1 MILEKKLKTIA
12 PWFFFLSIL
21 LFTGCAPRILD
32 GARTEVDTAGPDLPA
47 EVELLYTFEL
57 VRSPFT
63 IAKVTVTTLGTPE
76 GATAFALAERWDG
89 ISRFEDEVHG
99 VTVRDGRGEPLSVE
113 HDGVRRWTV
122 EHDPGEPL
130 SLSYYLVSTL
140 HTLTS
145 DSSTYYRPIIRTDL
159 FHMIGNVGLI
169 YPEHLDTVEPR
180 RIEVRWRGF
189 SASGWK
195 TVSSFSADPKRF
207 QVEEVLDDF
216 RHALFLAGDLRIHE
230 RKVKGRPVVIAL
242 TGSEWGFTDRE
253 FTDLAVRI
261 IETERSFFDDFDYP
275 YFLITLI
282 PVGKREPG
290 SFWTGGTGLRQSFA
304 LFLPAG
310 LGLEEGSEEA
320 KRIKN
325 LLAHEL
331 FHNWNGSKI
340 FLGDT
345 AERGYWFSEG
355 FTNFYTRRLLFRAGL
370 YSLDEYMEDLNEALA
385 TYMLS
390 PVRNEPNERIKAD
403 FWNDGDV
410 HKLPYLRGD
419 MAAFLIDHEI
429 RRSSSGAKS
438 LDDLMKELL
447 GRATAEG
454 GPVDNDKLLGLI
466 EEFTSPA
473 FTAGIRKI
481 VIDGETAALPL
492 DLLEPCLEMSMEP
505 MGPFDLGFDFE
516 ASKEEKIVTGVKEG
530 SSAFQAGL
538 RDGQRLRGWSV
549 HGSRPDREV
558 ELKIQDGEEG
568 ERTISYLPQG
578 EPIDVPQLSPR
589 ESVSDLC
596 QDIL

>member
-1 MILEKKLKTIA
+1 MLSGRIHSITFLITLLTI
-12 PWFFFLSIL
+12 PLI
-21 LFTGCAPRILD
+21 TNCAPRILD
-32 GARTEVDTAGPDLPA
+32 GARAGGDAAGFELPA
-47 EVELLYTFEL
+47 DVELLYTLEL
-57 VRSPFT
+57 VGSPFAT
-63 IAKVTVTTLGTPE
+63 ARITVTTRGTPE
-76 GATAFALAERWDG
+76 GATVFALAERWDG
-89 ISRFEDEVHG
+89 IRRFEDEVHG
-99 VTVRDGRGEPLSVE
+99 VTVRDGSGEPLPVE

-130 SLSYYLVSTL
+130 SLSYYLVSTI

-145 DSSTYYRPIIRTDL
+145 DSDTYYRPIIRADL

-169 YPEHLDTVEPR
+169 YPEYLDTVEPR
-180 RIEVRWRGF
+180 RIEMRWEGF
-189 SASGWK
+189 REAGWK
-195 TVSSFSADPKRF
+195 AVSSFSADPERF

-230 RKVKGRPVVIAL
+230 RKVKGRPVVIAMA
-242 TGSEWGFTDRE
+242 GSEWGFTDRE

-282 PVGKREPG
+282 PIGKREPN
-290 SFWTGGTGLRQSFA
+290 SFWTGGTGLTQSFA

-310 LGLEEGSEEA
+310 LGLEEGTEEA

-331 FHNWNGSKI
+331 FHNWNGSRI

-345 AERGYWFSEG
+345 GPLGYWFSEG
-355 FTNFYTRRLLFRAGL
+355 FTTFYTRRLLFRAGL
-370 YSLDEYMEDLNEALA
+370 YSMDEYLEDLNEALA
-385 TYMLS
+385 DYMLN
-390 PVRNEPNERIKAD
+390 PARNEPNERIKAD

-447 GRATAEG
+447 TRVTAED

-466 EEFTSPA
+466 EEFTSPP

-481 VIDGETAALPL
+481 VLDGETAALPL
-492 DLLEPCLEMSMEP
+492 DLLEPCLEMTIEP

-516 ASKEEKIVTGVKEG
+516 ASKEEKIVIGVEEG
-530 SSAFQAGL
+530 SSAFRAGL
-538 RDGQRLRGWSV
+538 RDGQRLKGWSV

-558 ELKIQDGEEG
+558 ELKIEDGEG
-568 ERTISYLPQG
+568 ERMISYFPQG
-578 EPIDVPQLSPR
+578 EPIHVPRLSLG
-589 ESVSDLC
+589 ESVSNLC
-596 QDIL
+596 SDIL